1 MLCRA
6 VLLVMSASRLNEATQ
21 CPQLDGSQ
29 RPHVPDAST
38 CLEEGR
44 KHDMEARER
53 LSRLDFVTHNAAHV
67 ITKGS
72 HCTKTSPKQD
82 STRQAGTFAKS
93 MIPKNRRQKS
103 WKHHETDEPDV
114 TLERMREEDIASI
127 LQGRCLDDPA
137 RVRHLAKM
145 AQAAASLPTPVATP
159 PPQTPMTR
167 LSLLKTRLRKYPDLR
182 VSMDTQPRQS
192 LSLGM
197 SGRVDG
203 DAAGIGAGRASR
215 ISGLHDDVRS
225 PLLESNSGSKTLG
238 WRARTALSG
247 SRAEGRSCSANNM
260 LVGDGVPQGM
270 YKLDS
275 REREAMVE
283 ALKDEWEQVNK
294 EYQRITFTINWLDSV
309 HKVRAE

>member
-1 MLCRA
+1 
-6 VLLVMSASRLNEATQ
+6 
-21 CPQLDGSQ
+21 
-29 RPHVPDAST
+29 
-38 CLEEGR
+38 
-44 KHDMEARER
+44 MEARER

-145 AQAAASLPTPVATP
+145 AQAAASLPKPAATP

-167 LSLLKTRLRKYPDLR
+167 LSLLKTRLRKYPDLL
-182 VSMDTQPRQS
+182 VSMETQPRQS
-192 LSLGM
+192 LLLGM

-203 DAAGIGAGRASR
+203 DAAGIGAGRTSQ
-215 ISGLHDDVRS
+215 ISGHVS
-225 PLLESNSGSKTLG
+225 TPLLESNSGSKTLG

-247 SRAEGRSCSANNM
+247 SRAEETLNPKGRSCSANNM

-275 REREAMVE
+275 QEREAMVE

-309 HKVRAE
+309 HKVRAV